1 VVGKQNH
8 DVNLFINNQLS
19 KHPQLKKK
27 ISIVNKYLKHDSSSI
42 RYFRNTDY
50 VWVGYSNKFYG
61 SSGVFFAACKMKK
74 PVIVNS
80 NGLINWYNKKY
91 KVGYSLNFDS
101 KESLRLFF
109 DNIEKN
115 KINKINNK
123 KFDIINEKHSV
134 ENFSKKISSKILQCS
149 K

>member
-1 VVGKQNH
+1 
-8 DVNLFINNQLS
+8 
-19 KHPQLKKK
+19 
-27 ISIVNKYLKHDSSSI
+27 
-42 RYFRNTDY
+42 
-50 VWVGYSNKFYG
+50 
-61 SSGVFFAACKMKK
+61 MKK